1 MSALISEQYRRMQEE
16 LHDNP
21 LYGVA
26 SVGYAPIVA
35 AIVKVVGAKTLLD
48 YGAGKGRLGET
59 LKTLLPDPPH
69 MRHYDPA
76 RPEWAASPQPCE
88 CVACIDVLEHIEPEL
103 IENVL
108 DDLRR
113 VTIGHGVFTVH
124 TGPAVKVLSDGRNA
138 HLIQQPPEWWMDHF
152 EQRFDVLDF
161 TPMKQGFWVMVA
173 AKGLE
178 TGLDLSRL
186 ARPQGLLRSL
196 LGQIFSFNRR

>member
-1 MSALISEQYRRMQEE
+1 MT
-16 LHDNP
+16 
-21 LYGVA
+21 
-26 SVGYAPIVA
+26 A
-35 AIVKVVGAKTLLD
+35 AT
-48 YGAGKGRLGET
+48 
-59 LKTLLPDPPH
+59 
-69 MRHYDPA
+69 
-76 RPEWAASPQPCE
+76 PQPCE

-113 VTIGHGVFTVH
+113 VTTGHGVFTVH

-138 HLIQQPPEWWMDHF
+138 HLIQQPAEWWIDHF
-152 EQRFDVLDF
+152 EQRFDVLEF